1 MLPRHFSSHC
11 FGSWK
16 LANQKPFPKQQAWQN
31 VLGSWI
37 GYRLYVKKWASLVG
51 QCGPFCPF
59 FHIRVTSNPA
69 TQYGWGRESLMRATG
84 GLCLERRGE
93 AWTREQTNT
102 RNWKREGGRASASGL
117 RSINQSRGLRQRRC
131 NDAQLQ
137 GDVLKLPR
145 SYYIHMFLKLL
156 AASLRLPILTIE
168 ACTWQKERENSKMN
182 SNLCLKQT
190 APSLRV

>member
-1 MLPRHFSSHC
+1 MGFIGWSVRPILPIFPYPGDIQSSHPV
-11 FGSWK
+11 W
-16 LANQKPFPKQQAWQN
+16 L
-31 VLGSWI
+31 
-37 GYRLYVKKWASLVG
+37 
-51 QCGPFCPF
+51 
-59 FHIRVTSNPA
+59 
-69 TQYGWGRESLMRATG
+69 GRESLMRATG